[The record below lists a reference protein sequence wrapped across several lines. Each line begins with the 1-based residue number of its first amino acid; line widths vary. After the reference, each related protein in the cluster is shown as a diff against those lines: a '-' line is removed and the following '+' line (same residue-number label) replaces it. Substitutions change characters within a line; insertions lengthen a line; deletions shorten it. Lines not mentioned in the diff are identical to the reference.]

1 MKFTFHIRLKTRAQQ
16 LVELMLARYHEFN
29 YQSQIK
35 YASQLGIYTSTYL
48 PNEQKP
54 VASVRP
60 GQY

>member
-1 MKFTFHIRLKTRAQQ
+1 MKFTCHIRLKTRAQQ

-35 YASQLGIYTSTYL
+35 YASQLGIYASTYL

-54 VASVRP
+54 SVSVRP